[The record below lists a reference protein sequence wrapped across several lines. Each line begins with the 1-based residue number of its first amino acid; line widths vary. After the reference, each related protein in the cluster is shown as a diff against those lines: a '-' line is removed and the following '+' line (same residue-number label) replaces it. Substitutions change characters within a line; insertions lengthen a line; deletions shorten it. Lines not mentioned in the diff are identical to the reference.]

1 MLAKHKRYLFL
12 LILISIVV
20 AILSTYVGGAD
31 IGFSDVLSFFK
42 GDLPK
47 GKSIILLEIR
57 FPRIVMAF
65 MVGMLLAV
73 GGVVSQNI
81 FLNPVADPFIIGIAA
96 SATFGAVFA
105 YLIGVPD
112 IYYGIF
118 AFVFSAILSVM
129 IYKLYSQARSVATL
143 LIIGIAFSS
152 FLGSFT
158 SFATY
163 MIGEQSFKIVA
174 WLMGY
179 LGGASWEKVTIITL
193 PLSFT
198 LIYFYSK
205 RYELN
210 ILLSGDEEAKSL
222 GVDVDNLKKRLLVV
236 TALSVSFSIA
246 FTGMIGFVGLIV
258 PHTVRLLFKT
268 SNNAII
274 IPFSAVIGGL
284 FLLLCDAIGKSVLA
298 PTEIPIGVITSFFGA
313 PFFLFLA
320 LKGGSR

>member
-112 IYYGIF
+112 IYYGVF